1 MSMRFLK
8 WLIVALI
15 AAGIA
20 LALERALRSE
30 ASAATPWPTAGA
42 GIVSR
47 AEVTNS
53 RTSEKPPEPGRR
65 RDFSSL

>member
-8 WLIVALI
+8 WLIVAMI

-30 ASAATPWPTAGA
+30 ASAATSRPTAGS

-47 AEVTNS
+47 VEIANS
-53 RTSEKPPEPGRR
+53 RTIEEPPETSARR
-65 RDFSSL
+65 G